1 MTGSFEDHLN
11 RANQMLLVM
20 ATMPYT
26 VSLSLKEQ
34 AEVVYRY
41 ELMRGMIEH
50 AKPYC
55 LNSRDRLQYAYV
67 AHAAG
72 IRALKIK
79 VLLDM
84 ALLECQGGHVTIET
98 FGEAM
103 GWKKSWIRS

>member
-1 MTGSFEDHLN
+1 MTGSFEDHLQ

-26 VSLSLKEQ
+26 VSLPLKEQ
-34 AEVVYRY
+34 AEIVYRY

-50 AKPYC
+50 VKSYC
-55 LNSRDRLQYAYV
+55 LNSSDRLQYAYV

-72 IRALKIK
+72 IKASKITA
-79 VLLDM
+79 LLDM
-84 ALLECQGGHVTIET
+84 ALLECKGGHVTIES